1 MTLVQ
6 PGPGPDA
13 SADTTM
19 APAVV
24 AVVVAHDPGAWFDEC
39 LAALAAQD
47 YPNLSILVIDAGSA
61 DEVKPR
67 VGRAAPGAF
76 VRRIDGNP
84 GFGAAANEVL
94 DVVDGAAFYLVCHDD
109 VALAPD
115 VVRILVE
122 EAYRSNAA
130 IVGPKLVA
138 WDDPRRL
145 LQVGEGIDHSG
156 YAVPLVDP
164 GELDQEQHDAVRDV
178 FTVPSACTLVRA
190 DLFGEIGGFD
200 EGIDYLVDDV
210 SLCWRAHLAGARVI
224 VAPDARVRHRQLL
237 VERREASWR
246 RLQMRHRL
254 RVVLSCYSL
263 GGLLL
268 VLPRIVAVQL
278 IELAYT
284 LLVGRT
290 RHARDLVG
298 AWVWNLRRTDELR
311 GARKQV
317 KQFRRVP
324 DSEVRRFMARGS
336 ARISQFLRGQIGRD
350 ERLGGLAGRGRD
362 AATTHTSGTF
372 RVAAAVWAVV
382 ALVLV
387 AGSRHLLT
395 RGVPA
400 VGELVPF
407 TSGPADLAR
416 TWASGWRSAG
426 LGADAPNPTL
436 LGLVSGLG
444 FLFGGAMGLLRTV
457 LTLGC
462 IPVGAIGAYRLARP
476 LGSRHAQVVALL
488 AYVANP
494 LPYDAVAQGRWG
506 VLALY
511 AAAPTVVGLLARA
524 AGVAPFGDAE
534 GPAWPGLRIRT
545 TRQLVLALGMLTAV
559 VAAVLPSAVAIVPG
573 MALALA
579 VGSAV
584 AYRGHGSA
592 RMVTVGA
599 GAALLAVLVHLPW
612 SLDYLLPGTPATAF
626 TGVEA
631 PARGLGLAELV
642 RFQVGPIGGGA
653 LGWALLV
660 AASLPLLI
668 AQRERHAWAVR
679 GWTLAVASWGVAWLS
694 AKQSLPVPLP
704 APDVLLVPAAAG
716 LALAAAMGV
725 VAFQED
731 LPGYR
736 FGWRQIASGVAAAAI
751 ALAALPVLGAS
762 FDGRWDLPA
771 GDHSRALR
779 FLDDANDQESF
790 RVLWLGDP
798 SALPL
803 GSWELADGVAYATT
817 DGGTPRLEDL
827 VVGSDDGPTGLIA
840 DAVDLARTG
849 QTARLGRLLAP
860 MGIRYVV
867 VAERLAPAPFAAQG
881 RPAPAGFVATLDA
894 QLDLEPLDVPA
905 GLTVYRNQ
913 AAFASRAAVPA
924 DSDPPIDAG
933 ITAAA
938 DVDLSSAA
946 PVLTE
951 RDGHLRWKGELPSDS
966 EVLIA
971 EAHSS
976 HWKLHLRGGSATEGK
991 PFGWAT
997 GYSVTDGGSASFE
1010 YQTSPLRYLLLLVQV
1025 VAWLLLLRALVR
1037 IRLARGESPRPT
1049 PAASIGGWTDLD
1061 DEAPREPA
1069 FELLQGGSG

>member
-1 MTLVQ
+1 
-6 PGPGPDA
+6 
-13 SADTTM
+13 M

-24 AVVVAHDPGAWFDEC
+24 AVVVAHDPGAWFEEAI
-39 LAALAAQD
+39 AALGAQD
-47 YPNLSILVIDAGSA
+47 YPNLSILVIDAGS
-61 DEVKPR
+61 DEEVKPR

-76 VRRIDGNP
+76 VRRIDDNP

-94 DVVDGAAFYLVCHDD
+94 DVVDGAAFFLVCHDD

-138 WDDPRRL
+138 WDHPREL
-145 LQVGEGIDHSG
+145 LQVGEAIDHSG

-178 FTVPSACTLVRA
+178 FTVSSACTLVRA

-200 EGIDYLVDDV
+200 EGIDYLMDDV
-210 SLCWRAHLAGARVI
+210 SLCWRAHIAGARVI
-224 VAPDARVRHRQLL
+224 VAPDARVRHRQRLQ
-237 VERREASWR
+237 ERRESSWR
-246 RLQMRHRL
+246 RIQMRHRL
-254 RVVLSCYSL
+254 RVVLSCNSF

-268 VLPRIVAVQL
+268 ALPRNVAVKRV
-278 IELAYT
+278 ELVYT

-290 RHARDLVG
+290 RHARDLVA
-298 AWVWNLRRTDELR
+298 AWIWNLRRTDELR

-317 KQFRRVP
+317 RQFRRVP
-324 DSEVRRFMARGS
+324 DAEVRRFMASGS
-336 ARISQFLRGQIGRD
+336 ARINQFLRGQIGRD

-362 AATTHTSGTF
+362 AATTLTSGTF
-372 RVAAAVWAVV
+372 RVAAAVWGVV

-407 TSGPADLAR
+407 TSSPVDLAR
-416 TWASGWRSAG
+416 TWFSGWRTAG

-436 LGLVSGLG
+436 LGVVSGLG
-444 FLFGGAMGLLRTV
+444 FLFGGAMALLRTV

-462 IPVGAIGAYRLARP
+462 VPIGAIGAYRLARP
-476 LGSRHAQVVALL
+476 LGSRHAQTAALL

-494 LPYDAVAQGRWG
+494 LPYDAVAEGRWG
-506 VLALY
+506 VLAVY
-511 AAAPTVVGLLARA
+511 ATAPTLVGLLARA

-534 GPAWPGLRIRT
+534 GEAWGGLRIRT
-545 TRQLVLALGMLTAV
+545 TRQLVLAVGMLTAV
-559 VAAVLPSAVAIVPG
+559 VATVLPSAVAIVPG

-579 VGSAV
+579 VGSAL

-592 RMVTVGA
+592 RMVAVGA
-599 GAALLAVLVHLPW
+599 GGALVAVLVHLPW
-612 SLDYLLPGTPATAF
+612 SLDYLLPGTPASAF
-626 TGVEA
+626 TGVQS
-631 PARGLGLAELV
+631 PDRGLGLTELL
-642 RFQVGPIGGGA
+642 RFQVGPLGGGI
-653 LGWALLV
+653 LGWALLI
-660 AASLPLLI
+660 AACLPLLI

-679 GWTLAVASWGVAWLS
+679 GWTLAVASWGAAWLS
-694 AKQSLPVPLP
+694 AKQTLPFPLP
-704 APDVLLVPAAAG
+704 APDVLLAPAAAG

-725 VAFQED
+725 VAFEQD

-736 FGWRQIASGVAAAAI
+736 FGWRQIASGIAAAAI
-751 ALAALPVLGAS
+751 ALATLPVLGAA

-779 FLDDANDQESF
+779 FLDEDNDQESF

-817 DGGTPRLEDL
+817 DGGTPSLEDL

-867 VAERLAPAPFAAQG
+867 VAERLAPAPFASSS
-881 RPAPAGFVATLDA
+881 RSAPPGFVATLDG

-913 AAFASRAAVPA
+913 AAFATRAAVPA
-924 DSDPPIDAG
+924 DSDPPIHAG
-933 ITAAA
+933 ITDAASA
-938 DVDLSSAA
+938 DLSSAE
-946 PVLTE
+946 PVLTD
-951 RDGHLRWKGELPSDS
+951 RDGYLGWKGDLPDDS
-966 EVLIA
+966 QVLVA
-971 EAHSS
+971 EAHSD
-976 HWKLHLRGGSATEGK
+976 HWKLHIDGGSATEDK

-997 GYSVTDGGSASFE
+997 GYSVTDGGRASLHYE
-1010 YQTSPLRYLLLLVQV
+1010 TSPLRYLLLLVQV
-1025 VAWLLLLRALVR
+1025 LVWLALLRALVR
-1037 IRLARGESPRPT
+1037 IRLSPGAEPRSAPRQPAGGGE
-1049 PAASIGGWTDLD
+1049 DLD
-1061 DEAPREPA
+1061 EEAPRQPA
-1069 FELLQGGSG
+1069 FELHQGGAP

>member
-1 MTLVQ
+1 
-6 PGPGPDA
+6 
-13 SADTTM
+13 M

-24 AVVVAHDPGAWFDEC
+24 AVVVAHDPGPWFDEAI
-39 LAALAAQD
+39 AALDAQD
-47 YPNLSILVIDAGSA
+47 YPNLSILVIDAGSEE
-61 DEVKPR
+61 EVKPR

-76 VRRIDGNP
+76 VRRIESNP

-115 VVRILVE
+115 AVRILVE
-122 EAYRSNAA
+122 EAFRSNAA
-130 IVGPKLVA
+130 IVGPKLVK
-138 WDDPRRL
+138 WDQPREL

-156 YAVPLVDP
+156 FAVPLVDP

-200 EGIDYLVDDV
+200 EGIDFLMDDV

-224 VAPDARVRHRQLL
+224 VAPDARVRHRQALAS
-237 VERREASWR
+237 RRSIAWR
-246 RLQMRHRL
+246 RHQMRHRL

-263 GGLLL
+263 GGLVL

-278 IELAYT
+278 LELTYT

-290 RHARDLVG
+290 RHARDLVA
-298 AWVWNLRRTDELR
+298 AWTWNLRRTDELR

-324 DSEVRRFMARGS
+324 DSEVRRFMASGS

-362 AATTHTSGTF
+362 AATTLTSGTL
-372 RVAAAVWAVV
+372 RVAAGVWAVV
-382 ALVLV
+382 ALVLL
-387 AGSRHLLT
+387 AGSRHLIT

-400 VGELVPF
+400 VGEMVPF
-407 TSGPADLAR
+407 TSGPVDLAR
-416 TWASGWRSAG
+416 TWVSGWRTAG

-436 LGLVSGLG
+436 LGAVSGLG

-462 IPVGAIGAYRLARP
+462 IPLGAIGAYRLARP
-476 LGSRHAQVVALL
+476 LGSRHAQTAALL

-494 LPYDAVAQGRWG
+494 LPYDAMAQGRWG

-511 AAAPTVVGLLARA
+511 AAAPTLVGLLARA

-534 GPAWPGLRIRT
+534 GEGWAALRRRT
-545 TRQLVLALGMLTAV
+545 TRQLVLAVGILTAV
-559 VAAVLPSAVAIVPG
+559 VATILPSVVVIVPG

-579 VGSAV
+579 LGSLLAQ
-584 AYRGHGSA
+584 RGHGSA
-592 RMVTVGA
+592 RMVTVALGGA
-599 GAALLAVLVHLPW
+599 GVAVLVHLPW
-612 SLDYLLPGTPATAF
+612 SLDYLLPGTSASAF
-626 TGVEA
+626 TGVHA
-631 PARGLGLAELV
+631 PGRGLGLAELV
-642 RFQVGPIGGGA
+642 RFQVGPLGGGV
-653 LGWALLV
+653 LGWALVV
-660 AASLPLLI
+660 AAALPLLI
-668 AQRERHAWAVR
+668 GQRERHAWAVR
-679 GWTLAVASWGVAWLS
+679 GWTLAVAGWGAAWLS
-694 AKQSLPVPLP
+694 AKDTLPFPLP
-704 APDVLLVPAAAG
+704 APDVLLAPAAAG

-725 VAFQED
+725 AAFERD
-731 LPGYR
+731 LPGFR

-751 ALAALPVLGAS
+751 ALATLPVLGAA
-762 FDGRWDLPA
+762 FDGRWDVPG

-779 FLDDANDQESF
+779 FLDSAHDEEPF

-803 GSWELADGVAYATT
+803 GSWEITDGLAYATT

-827 VVGSDDGPTGLIA
+827 VVGSDDGATGLIA

-867 VAERLAPAPFAAQG
+867 VAQRLAPAPFATTS
-881 RPAPAGFVATLDA
+881 RPAPPGFVATLDG

-905 GLTVYRNQ
+905 GLTVYLNE
-913 AAFASRAAVPA
+913 AALPTLAAVPA
-924 DSDPPIDAG
+924 DSDPPISGGISDA
-933 ITAAA
+933 ASA
-938 DVDLSSAA
+938 DLSSAT

-951 RDGHLRWKGELPSDS
+951 RSGYLGWKGELPSNS

-976 HWKLHLRGGSATEGK
+976 GWKLHLDGGSATEGK

-997 GYSVTDGGSASFE
+997 GYSVSQGGEASFR
-1010 YQTSPLRYLLLLVQV
+1010 YHTNPIRYLLLLLQV
-1025 VAWLLLLRALVR
+1025 GVWLILLRALVR
-1037 IRLARGESPRPT
+1037 VRLSPGEPRRSAAR
-1049 PAASIGGWTDLD
+1049 D
-1061 DEAPREPA
+1061 APRERA
-1069 FELLQGGSG
+1069 FELQESDA